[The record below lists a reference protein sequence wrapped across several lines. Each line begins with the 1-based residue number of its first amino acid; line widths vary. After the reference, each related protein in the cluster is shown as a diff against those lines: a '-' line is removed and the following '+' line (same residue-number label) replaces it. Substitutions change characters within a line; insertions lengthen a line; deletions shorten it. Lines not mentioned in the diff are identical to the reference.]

1 MLPFE
6 SRLAPYNQKKLD
18 VLKALYALI
27 KNFADE
33 WRLENSYS
41 KESSYFFA
49 MHGGCIRDTITN
61 DKVKDYDILF
71 YSRDFMTSFAR
82 YIKDNEENLNAKIN
96 LSGPR
101 SSAFIWMSSFNFEM
115 QLLDETIIL
124 DCVYCHNVPLPLDYT
139 VNGLYINYYGEL
151 RSKVIGYS
159 VDDILQHISKRK
171 LVLIPL
177 ISNEKKYQYD
187 TFFSQMYGKI
197 TDANLFNRVEIDKK
211 AEHRLELMLS
221 KNYTV

>member
-6 SRLAPYNQKKLD
+6 SRLASYNQKKLD
-18 VLKALYALI
+18 ILKGLYALI

-33 WRLENSYS
+33 FKSEMNYS
-41 KESSYFFA
+41 RQQYFFA
-49 MHGGCIRDTITN
+49 IHGGCIRDTITN

-71 YSRDFMTSFAR
+71 YSRNFITSFAR
-82 YIKDNEENLNAKIN
+82 YIKDNEEKFNTKIN

-101 SSAFIWMSSFNFEM
+101 SSAFRWMSSFNFEI
-115 QLLDETIIL
+115 QLLDEIINL
-124 DCVYCHNVPLPLDYT
+124 DCVYCQQVPLPLDYT

-159 VDDILQHISKRK
+159 VDDIFQHISERK

-177 ISNEKKYQYD
+177 VSNEKKYQYD
-187 TFFSQMYGKI
+187 AFFSQMYSKI
-197 TDANLFNRVEIDKK
+197 TGTGLFNSAEIEKR
-211 AEHRLELMLS
+211 AEHRLELMLN
-221 KNYTV
+221 KNYVV